1 KTVMSSGHPGVVGLF
16 ADRLHVP
23 AELTDAIAGLLGERL
38 EAVIAHDPAD
48 MQPLLEE
55 IRRGKKGRVALLAKH
70 PRFVAA
76 RGTRPVE
83 PSPGILG
90 RAAELVAY
98 APEDEPLVR
107 ALLADALV
115 VRDVAEACRVSA
127 QAGVV
132 AVSLDGTLVD
142 PTGVVMGGSV

>member
-1 KTVMSSGHPGVVGLF
+1 
-16 ADRLHVP
+16 
-23 AELTDAIAGLLGERL
+23 LGERL

-107 ALLADALV
+107 ALLAAALV

-142 PTGVVMGGSV
+142 PTGVVMGGSVAAPQIERRREIGELRAELAERTQQVDALEAA